1 MGITSDLTGIFNILW
16 QELEGNFGKRKYE
29 GGLAY

>member
-1 MGITSDLTGIFNILW
+1 MGITSNLIGLFNILC